1 MRGRC
6 CERRGLGVVVVVVGV
21 GGVVGVVGGLEA
33 SASRR
38 RPIAARTLKT
48 TGLK

>member
-6 CERRGLGVVVVVVGV
+6 CERRGLGVVVVGGGV
-21 GGVVGVVGGLEA
+21 GGVVGGLEA